1 MIKKSIYLLLISAI
15 LASCTED
22 IDVELDTTYARLVV
36 DGSVSADTSR
46 YVIDLTTTSGYF
58 SNIPAPRVVNAT
70 VEISDGENTFPLT
83 ETIPGISGSYATA
96 ADFSGEPGKTYRLSI
111 NLKESIGGK
120 NFYEAKSDL
129 NPVTKIDSVA
139 TKLQPDWGP
148 EGIWLI
154 KLWAQEPGDEENYYM
169 FNLYRNG
176 TLLTDTITKK
186 VVADDRFIN
195 GNYMNGIDVMY
206 INNANR
212 WETIKPGDTITLQMS
227 GITKEYYNFI
237 NQVRQSG
244 FSIPFFSGP
253 PANVQG
259 NVNNGGVGFFAAW
272 SNSWYTTIVK

>member
-1 MIKKSIYLLLISAI
+1 MIKKTIYLFLISSI
-15 LASCTED
+15 LVSCTEE
-22 IDVELDTTYARLVV
+22 IEVELDTTYARLVV
-36 DGSVSADTSR
+36 DGSVSADTGR
-46 YVIDLTTTSGYF
+46 YMIELTTTSDYF
-58 SNIPAPRVVNAT
+58 SNVPAPRVVSAT
-70 VEISDGENTFPLT
+70 VELSDGENTFPLT
-83 ETIPGISGSYATA
+83 ETIPGVSGSYTTEE
-96 ADFSGEPGKTYRLSI
+96 DFCGKPGKTYRLSI
-111 NLKESIGGK
+111 QLQEPIGGK
-120 NFYEAKSDL
+120 DGYEASSDL
-129 NPVTKIDSVA
+129 KTVTIIDSVA

-154 KLWAQEPGDEENYYM
+154 KLWAQEPGDEENFYM

-206 INNANR
+206 LNNANS

-244 FSIPFFSGP
+244 FSVPFFSGP

-272 SNSWYTTIVK
+272 SNSWYTTVVK